1 MTAKDLFDD
10 VLQDLLPEGDG
21 RFNLGEVLLFGFT
34 IVLALFTAFR
44 SYDFIKHTL
53 PPGWE
58 LVAYVGLAVL
68 DGGFIVWALVIALS
82 ATSPVQV
89 AIAWSMWLLDAL
101 GLTLITVA
109 DSFFYIQAAESTAAM
124 ADTVSAMAAW
134 AFPILAVVNA
144 AFAILYKM
152 MAPHRIRERQRRQQ
166 MEALRHI
173 TELGSLKAR
182 IEHAKAAVASQLT
195 DQRMSMADM
204 KAALARQL
212 AELERLEK
220 QLRLERI
227 RQAQLHDKGRAGS
240 LTVPV
245 PQGEIMGGGS
255 ADNGNN
261 HHPSQFTTNSAY
273 TGLDV
278 EDE

>member
-1 MTAKDLFDD
+1 MTTKDMFDD

-21 RFNLGEVLLFGFT
+21 RFNLGEVLLFAFT
-34 IVLALFTAFR
+34 IVLAVFTAFR

-58 LVAYVGLAVL
+58 LVAYVGLAVM

-89 AIAWSMWLLDAL
+89 AIAWGMWLLDAL

-109 DSFFYIQAAESTAAM
+109 DTFFYIQAADQTAAM
-124 ADTVSAMAAW
+124 ADTVSAVAAW

-144 AFAILYKM
+144 ASAILYKV
-152 MAPHRIRERQRRQQ
+152 MAPHRIRERRRRQK
-166 MEALRHI
+166 MEELRHI
-173 TELGSLKAR
+173 AELGGLQAQ
-182 IEHAKAAVASQLT
+182 IEQAKAAVASHLT

-204 KAALARQL
+204 KAALTQQL

-220 QLRLERI
+220 QLSLERI
-227 RQAQLHDKGRAGS
+227 RQARLNSEGRA
-240 LTVPV
+240 TPIAAPV
-245 PQGEIMGGGS
+245 PQEVRLAGP
-255 ADNGNN
+255 NG
-261 HHPSQFTTNSAY
+261 HQPHRDFTTDGEDY

-278 EDE
+278 EGQ